1 MLLVL
6 SFKLCLDLRTSSLLL
21 LDGSPGPFEEFGDEN
36 KRMLAKQWQWSSV
49 TLLTQPDLH
58 GCALMGLQGIAVKRQ
73 QGEIDE
79 AETGSFQGQGK
90 RWGEGQF
97 EEEEN
102 LLFETKCHLDSI
114 TARLGM
120 ANVLLAGIVAVYSV
134 GPIRVLKCVFMFA
147 WTFFESKWW
156 KCLNNLPL

>member
-1 MLLVL
+1 
-6 SFKLCLDLRTSSLLL
+6 
-21 LDGSPGPFEEFGDEN
+21 
-36 KRMLAKQWQWSSV
+36 
-49 TLLTQPDLH
+49 
-58 GCALMGLQGIAVKRQ
+58 MGLQGIAVKRQ

-102 LLFETKCHLDSI
+102 LLIETKCHLDSI

-147 WTFFESKWW
+147 WTFFESK
-156 KCLNNLPL
+156 